1 MKFAVLRQKIRVICG
16 CSAEIWS
23 RFQWDDIVFRTMG
36 SLCGMLSASLRQ
48 GMPPFRGFPTK
59 STKPEQEMPI
69 RKIESYEIRG
79 FQRENRPPFGEFG
92 KKPAGFDGK
101 RKEISENLRSRDK
114 KFEKFTDIRQKSGG
128 AFHGIIKILVA
139 TERIEGPGPARGM
152 GGEPFRQVGPKG
164 PE

>member
-1 MKFAVLRQKIRVICG
+1 
-16 CSAEIWS
+16 
-23 RFQWDDIVFRTMG
+23 
-36 SLCGMLSASLRQ
+36 
-48 GMPPFRGFPTK
+48 
-59 STKPEQEMPI
+59 MPI

-92 KKPAGFDGK
+92 KKPAGFDGE